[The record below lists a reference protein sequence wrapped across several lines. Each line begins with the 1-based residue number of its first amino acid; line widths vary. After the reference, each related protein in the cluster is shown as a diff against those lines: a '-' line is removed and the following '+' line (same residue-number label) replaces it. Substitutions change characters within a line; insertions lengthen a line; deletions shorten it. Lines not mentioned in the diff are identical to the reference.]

1 MRQKISILCIL
12 LAFFTSQMIAQEITP
27 TVSFT
32 GPDGETSTDES
43 YTGSAPVHAS
53 FEAHPSN
60 ADGWT
65 AYYEWRFYKDN
76 AQEPYIIRYEENT
89 EFDFTESGNIRVIL
103 YAKFTMGDDYIECT
117 NEENPFTVSVA
128 ESVLKMPNAFSPNG
142 DGINDI
148 YKPKDGYQSIT
159 EFHAYIFNR
168 WGQKLYEWTDPST
181 GWDGTY
187 KGKPVKDG
195 VYFCLVKAK
204 GADGKIYNIRKDVN
218 VLRGFIENQ
227 TNSGQ

>member
-1 MRQKISILCIL
+1 ML

-103 YAKFTMGDDYIECT
+103 YAKFTMVMTTSNAPTRKILSPSPLPRVFSRCRMRSRRTVMASTTYTSRRMAIRVSQNFMPTSSTDGDR
-117 NEENPFTVSVA
+117 S
-128 ESVLKMPNAFSPNG
+128 SSNG
-142 DGINDI
+142 
-148 YKPKDGYQSIT
+148 PT
-159 EFHAYIFNR
+159 
-168 WGQKLYEWTDPST
+168 LLP
-181 GWDGTY
+181 DGTAPTRESRSRMASTSASSRLKVQMARY
-187 KGKPVKDG
+187 T
-195 VYFCLVKAK
+195 
-204 GADGKIYNIRKDVN
+204 I
-218 VLRGFIENQ
+218 
-227 TNSGQ
+227 